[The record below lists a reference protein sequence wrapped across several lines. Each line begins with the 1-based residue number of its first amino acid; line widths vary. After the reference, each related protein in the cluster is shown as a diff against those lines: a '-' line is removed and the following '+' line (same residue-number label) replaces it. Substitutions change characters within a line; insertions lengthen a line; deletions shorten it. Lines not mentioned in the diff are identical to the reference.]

1 MAAPSADKS
10 ELITNYR
17 QLIEHLES
25 GNKPRES
32 WRIGTEHEKFVFKLD
47 TKEPAPYSGEWG
59 IKRFLEGLMRFGWEP
74 VIEKNNP
81 IALTRN
87 DCNISLAPGG
97 QLELSGAP
105 LENIHQTCDEVHT
118 HLGQVKEIARELGVG
133 LLGAGFIPKWGR
145 NDISW
150 MPKGRYEIM
159 RKYMP
164 KKGDLGLDM
173 MLRSCTVQVNLDF
186 ESEAD
191 MVEKFRAS
199 MALQPIATALFA
211 NSPFLEGKP
220 SGYESYRSHLWEDT
234 DPDRCGILPFVFEND
249 MSFERYVDY
258 ALDVPMYFIC
268 RDGEYIDVSGQS
280 FQDFLD
286 GRLPGRL
293 GELPTLS
300 DWSDHLTTIF
310 PEVRLKKFL
319 EMRGADG
326 GPWRRLCAL
335 PALWVGLL
343 YDSDCQTAAWDL
355 VKNWTIDD
363 HTSLRANV
371 PRNGLKTQI
380 RGTTVQEI
388 ALQVLDIAEQGLQRR
403 AILDRCGNDETG
415 FLSILRE
422 IAERGYSA
430 SGEQLQLYATKWES
444 SVDPIYTEF
453 AY

>member
-1 MAAPSADKS
+1 
-10 ELITNYR
+10 
-17 QLIEHLES
+17 
-25 GNKPRES
+25 
-32 WRIGTEHEKFVFKLD
+32 
-47 TKEPAPYSGEWG
+47 
-59 IKRFLEGLMRFGWEP
+59 MRFGWEP
-74 VIEKNNP
+74 VIEKDNP
-81 IALTRN
+81 IALTMN
-87 DCNISLAPGG
+87 DCNISLEPGG

-234 DPDRCGILPFVFEND
+234 DPDRCGILPFVFDDD
-249 MSFERYVDY
+249 MGFERYVDY

-280 FQDFLD
+280 FKI
-286 GRLPGRL
+286 
-293 GELPTLS
+293 S
-300 DWSDHLTTIF
+300 LT
-310 PEVRLKKFL
+310 E
-319 EMRGADG
+319 
-326 GPWRRLCAL
+326 
-335 PALWVGLL
+335 
-343 YDSDCQTAAWDL
+343 DCQD
-355 VKNWTIDD
+355 
-363 HTSLRANV
+363 
-371 PRNGLKTQI
+371 G
-380 RGTTVQEI
+380 
-388 ALQVLDIAEQGLQRR
+388 
-403 AILDRCGNDETG
+403 
-415 FLSILRE
+415 
-422 IAERGYSA
+422 
-430 SGEQLQLYATKWES
+430 
-444 SVDPIYTEF
+444 
-453 AY
+453 